1 MSFWFNIKTH
11 QVEDDEH
18 TSPKENLL
26 GPYPTREAAQNAL
39 QSTADRTAAWEEEER
54 LEREAKEKE
63 KEF

>member
-1 MSFWFNIKTH
+1 
-11 QVEDDEH
+11 VEDDEH

-39 QSTADRTAAWEEEER
+39 QSTAERTAAWEEEER